1 MIKLYAAPIALTRTM
16 LKLLFTILALITTTN
31 LLADNSLH
39 MVPISLEER
48 TRKADIVIEGEVISQ
63 KSFWNADNTN
73 IYTSNVIR
81 VYKVFKGSV
90 QEQQLELITQG
101 GSVGL
106 KKQVLSTALELYPGQ
121 QGIFLLMNEKE
132 ISSTP
137 FKLKLHTRAYA
148 GQQGFVKYNLKEVSA
163 ADAFNTYSSVQQ
175 LYNAITERTG
185 SSYRVIQENT
195 SLHKAIEAKRPGSE
209 VQTQK
214 SLLIPVITSFS
225 PTVTTAGTDA
235 VLTINGTNF
244 GSTRGTG
251 KVEFR
256 NADDGGKTFME
267 PRPKDYISWTN
278 TQIRVRIPSRGK
290 DGGTAG
296 SGEIRVTAADGS
308 SIISATQ
315 IIIEF
320 AVLNVALTQPNLR
333 TFEPLLQNKNGKGGY
348 TVRYAPSMQNR
359 SAAREGFERALNTW
373 TCATNVNWD
382 VGSPTTIEA
391 AKDDEISVIRFAQG
405 STFGQEGV
413 LASTLSYWEGYRCGT
428 DTVFWLSEFDMA
440 INSNITWQ
448 YGPGGPTGN
457 QYDFETVI
465 LHELG
470 HAHQLGH
477 VILPRAVM
485 HYAVEVRALV
495 RDLSDADI
503 RGGNRV
509 MARSTVPFSCN
520 VPPEPMIPET
530 QGDCNLAPEIFTFDG
545 AFQGSQVVL
554 NWVTQQE
561 QNVNFYVIQR
571 SADGSTWQD
580 IAEVD
585 AKGAGTYTYT
595 DANPLNDISFYRL
608 KLVYNDNSNSFS
620 PRVRLIN
627 PSSLR
632 RLQVFPNPVPPGTY
646 SINLVYLVNSNTTL
660 SLQLYSTTGKLVRD
674 VNFTLSDVNEPIE
687 LSLRDLAAGVYILK
701 WQERSNSGEFKIVK
715 L

>member
-1 MIKLYAAPIALTRTM
+1 MIKLYAAPIALARTK

-48 TRKADIVIEGEVISQ
+48 TRKADIVIEGEVVSQ
-63 KSFWNADNTN
+63 KSFWNASHTN
-73 IYTSNVIR
+73 IYTSSIIR
-81 VYKVFKGSV
+81 VYKAFKGTV
-90 QEQQLELITQG
+90 QEQQLELITLG

-106 KKQVLSTALELYPGQ
+106 TKHLSSTALELYKGQ
-121 QGIFLLMNEKE
+121 QGVFFLMNEKE
-132 ISSTP
+132 ISTTPYNLSTR
-137 FKLKLHTRAYA
+137 TRAYA
-148 GQQGFVKYNLKEVSA
+148 SQQGFVRYNLEQGSA
-163 ADAFNTYSSVQQ
+163 TDPFNTYSSVQQ
-175 LYNAITERTG
+175 LYSNITEKTG
-185 SSYRVIQENT
+185 SSYRIIQENT
-195 SLHKAIEAKRPGSE
+195 PLLKAIEAKRPGSE

-214 SLLIPVITSFS
+214 SLLVPIITSFS

-244 GSTRGTG
+244 GSSRGSG

-256 NADDGGKTFME
+256 NSDDGGKTFME

-278 TQIRVRIPSRGK
+278 TQIKVRVPSRGK

-308 SIISATQ
+308 SIISANQ
-315 IIIEF
+315 IIIEY
-320 AVLNVALTQPNLR
+320 AILNVALSQPNLR

-348 TVRYAPSMQNR
+348 TVRYAPSMQTR
-359 SAAREGFERALNTW
+359 SAAQEGFQRALNTW
-373 TCATNVNWD
+373 TCATNINWD
-382 VGSPTTIEA
+382 IGAPTTIEA
-391 AKDDEISVIRFAQG
+391 AVDDDISVIRFAQG

-440 INSNITWQ
+440 INNNIDWQ

-457 QYDFETVI
+457 QFDFETVM

-503 RGGNRV
+503 RGGRRV
-509 MARSTVPFSCN
+509 MARSIIPFSCN
-520 VPPEPMIPET
+520 VPPEPMELET
-530 QGDCNLAPEIFTFDG
+530 QGDCNLAQEVITFDG
-545 AFQGSQVVL
+545 AFQGEEVIL
-554 NWVTQQE
+554 NWLTQQE
-561 QNVNFYVIQR
+561 QNVNFYVVQR
-571 SADGSTWQD
+571 SADGITFQD

-595 DANPLNDISFYRL
+595 DKSPLQDISFYRL
-608 KLVYNDNSNSFS
+608 KVVYNDNSSSFS
-620 PRVRLIN
+620 PRVRVIN

-632 RLQVFPNPVPPGTY
+632 KLQVFPNPVPPTTY
-646 SINLVYLVNSNTTL
+646 SINLIYLVNSNSTL
-660 SLQLYSTTGKLVRD
+660 SVQLYNSAGKLVRD
-674 VNFTLSDVNEPIE
+674 VSFLLSDVNEPME
-687 LSLRDLAAGVYILK
+687 LSLRDIAAGLYILK
-701 WQERSNSGEFKIVK
+701 WQERSNSGEFKIIR